1 MGRFDLALNR
11 KKRQKELAS
20 PQEETQK
27 ELKKAP
33 EQRTLRA
40 LKFLKNDGEALS
52 ITPDD
57 INLSFSH
64 NGNSAMVI
72 VNMTLTMR
80 ATDAKSIFF

>member
-11 KKRQKELAS
+11 KKKQKKLAS

-27 ELKKAP
+27 ERKKTP
-33 EQRTLRA
+33 ERTT
-40 LKFLKNDGEALS
+40 LKFIKNDGETLS

-80 ATDAKSIFF
+80 ATDVKSIFF